1 MPFSVDYSDCPKSSN
16 SLFADWKVNTLR
28 YQLIVCSNTSA
39 SVLERN
45 KRCSSNK
52 NNYCWDIKIYSQ
64 NVCYIPL
71 SPFCL
76 LVTFLSTLLHIF
88 IHRVLTSTECVAVF
102 HILSIETTFIHGF
115 LYTRFSTLGASDAA
129 MTKTVYIKI
138 EETENKA
145 ENKWEFHFALR
156 TMEKKTRQQGRQS
169 KGEHLLYTDG
179 PGRPLWGVLSEQRL
193 EEAVGAEV
201 SHQERHVPVLRKTQI

>member
-16 SLFADWKVNTLR
+16 SLFTDWKVNTLR

-71 SPFCL
+71 SSFCL

-88 IHRVLTSTECVAVF
+88 IHRVFTSTERVAVF
-102 HILSIETTFIHGF
+102 HILFIETAFIHGF
-115 LYTRFSTLGASDAA
+115 LYTRFSMLGVWDAA
-129 MTKTVYIKI
+129 MTKIVYIKI
-138 EETENKA
+138 ETE
-145 ENKWEFHFALR
+145 
-156 TMEKKTRQQGRQS
+156 QS
-169 KGEHLLYTDG
+169 
-179 PGRPLWGVLSEQRL
+179 
-193 EEAVGAEV
+193 
-201 SHQERHVPVLRKTQI
+201 RK